1 MKKKNKIFW
10 ISLLIGDFLI
20 FYWSL
25 YLALFLRK
33 MGLPDVRIFNELQEP
48 FLYLFFSWT
57 FLYFILDFYEIS
69 SLKKLSFFLRGV
81 FIFIFLAV
89 AMGTVYFYF
98 QPQLEL
104 TPRAILFLTIVNFA
118 IFSSFWRILFLKITG
133 LRNFKKKLFFI
144 GYCEEMNE
152 ILEDNLSDYDTL
164 GVYTHE
170 KVPQLMDRKLKI
182 FDSLERIEEIAEE
195 IEIIVFSSDLKED
208 KDIIKK
214 VFSSFPLNVEYL
226 EFFNFYEEVTKK
238 APLRSLNEWWFLENI
253 SKPREKINEIVRRF
267 FEIVASFLGVVVL
280 LMVFPI
286 IALLIKVNSKGKV
299 FYKQE
304 RKGEGGKK
312 FTLYKFRT
320 MYDNPKKEG
329 TPWREEDEN
338 EITRVGKILR
348 RTHLDEL
355 PQLYNI
361 LKGDIS
367 FVGPRPEAIVL
378 AEEFEKEIPFYRL
391 RYLVRPGLTGWAQI
405 NYPPSMSIKEAEE
418 KFKYDL
424 YYIKNRSFFFDLLI
438 ILKTLRTVF

>member
-10 ISLLIGDFLI
+10 ITLLVGDFLI
-20 FYWSL
+20 FYGSL
-25 YLALFLRK
+25 YIALFLRK
-33 MGLPDVRIFNELQEP
+33 MRSPDVKIFNELQEP
-48 FLYLFFSWT
+48 FLYLFFIWI
-57 FLYFILDFYEIS
+57 FIYFILDFYEIS
-69 SLKKLSFFLRGV
+69 SLKKLSFFLRGI
-81 FIFIFLAV
+81 FIFIFLAI
-89 AMGTVYFYF
+89 ATGTVYFYF
-98 QPQLEL
+98 QPELEL

-118 IFSSFWRILFLKITG
+118 ILSSFWRILLLKITG

-152 ILEDNLSDYDTL
+152 ILKDSLFDYDVL
-164 GVYTHE
+164 GIYTKE
-170 KVPQLMDRKLKI
+170 RIPQLIEGKLKI
-182 FDSLERIEEIAEE
+182 FDSLQKIEEISED

-214 VFSSFPLNVEYL
+214 VFSSFPLNVKYL
-226 EFFNFYEEVTKK
+226 EFFNFYEDVTKK

-267 FEIVASFLGVVVL
+267 FEIIFSFLGVVFL
-280 LMVFPI
+280 LLVFPI
-286 IALLIKVNSKGKV
+286 IVLMIKIDSKGSVLYMQK
-299 FYKQE
+299 

-320 MYDNPKKEG
+320 MHDNPQKEG
-329 TPWREEDEN
+329 KPWREEDGS

-348 RTHLDEL
+348 KTHLDEL

-361 LKGDIS
+361 LRGDIS
-367 FVGPRPEAIVL
+367 FVGPRPEIIAL
-378 AEEFEKEIPFYRL
+378 AEEFEKKIPFYRL

-405 NYPPSMSIKEAEE
+405 NYPPSTSIKEAEE

-438 ILKTLRTVF
+438 ILKTIRTVF